1 MAPINSRVPRS
12 FQFFNAVT
20 ATPSDFNLDAGK
32 YGITS
37 DWTDGTATLQRMI
50 PDGTGTTYVTVLTA
64 IAADGYA
71 VIELPAGRYR
81 MLLAGI
87 TVFTGLIEQIAP
99 GRMGG

>member
-1 MAPINSRVPRS
+1 MAPIGIRVPRS

-20 ATPSDFNLDAGK
+20 ATPSDFNLDAGR

-37 DWTDGTATLQRMI
+37 DWTDGTATLQRLM
-50 PDGTGTTYVTVLTA
+50 PDGTGATYITVLA
-64 IAADGYA
+64 PIVADGYA

-87 TVFTGLIEQIAP
+87 TVFSGLIELIAP